1 VPALTHRLSRVR
13 IGAMHCVSALVMC
26 EDKAKCRGAGSA
38 AIVDLI
44 GHRDANVIPTAAFY
58 FGEARV
64 NSFAKLVLDSN
75 AGVRYEFV
83 EAMGTWMHDL
93 PDRCDH
99 HGRLVP
105 YMLSMLSDASPRVQ
119 ARALHWMERLGRQY
133 EEERQ
138 QKDKVLERRQY
149 GVDGDRYAEYDGFA
163 RPAPFQGRPRVGAR
177 MFVRAHARRFIKPLL
192 EELSD
197 WRSETRVHAAL
208 LLRTLIV
215 YLEEHVTVHLHK
227 LVGTLCRCANGLSA
241 EWSRECTALV
251 CKFVPVDSFVALVL
265 PIVNMDVDGAKGLRL
280 GDCGGNTRARALVVL
295 GEIVRGVKRKRL
307 APHAADIAACLGGD
321 LDAAE
326 TRDASERR
334 EYLHC
339 ARAFGDKFQ
348 GKAEFVNDK
357 TGRLVSLRT
366 GVGRL
371 LECVERARVLGLKDA
386 EVGTV
391 GAAAAAVLAE
401 QAKEALL
408 GVLMDPALRRKMEAE
423 KAGLLAA
430 ARRRGGGEQ
439 QQQQQQE
446 EEEAGGK
453 KTNLD
458 DAGGELSVGKRT
470 VDLDSDGD
478 GEEFEV
484 D

>member
-1 VPALTHRLSRVR
+1 MS
-13 IGAMHCVSALVMC
+13 
-26 EDKAKCRGAGSA
+26 
-38 AIVDLI
+38 
-44 GHRDANVIPTAAFY
+44 
-58 FGEARV
+58 
-64 NSFAKLVLDSN
+64 
-75 AGVRYEFV
+75 
-83 EAMGTWMHDL
+83 W
-93 PDRCDH
+93 
-99 HGRLVP
+99 
-105 YMLSMLSDASPRVQ
+105 
-119 ARALHWMERLGRQY
+119 
-133 EEERQ
+133 
-138 QKDKVLERRQY
+138 
-149 GVDGDRYAEYDGFA
+149 
-163 RPAPFQGRPRVGAR
+163 
-177 MFVRAHARRFIKPLL
+177 
-192 EELSD
+192 LSD
-197 WRSETRVHAAL
+197 WRSETRVHAAM

-215 YLEEHVTVHLHK
+215 YLEEHITVHLHK

-280 GDCGGNTRARALVVL
+280 GGCGGNTRARALVVL
-295 GEIVRGVKRKRL
+295 SEIVRGVKRQRL

-326 TRDASERR
+326 TRDALERS
-334 EYLHC
+334 EYLKC

-366 GVGRL
+366 GVGKL
-371 LECVERARVLGLKDA
+371 LECVERARMLGVKDA

-391 GAAAAAVLAE
+391 GAAAAAELAE
-401 QAKEALL
+401 QAREALL

-423 KAGLLAA
+423 KKGLFGAE
-430 ARRRGGGEQ
+430 EQ
-439 QQQQQQE
+439 G
-446 EEEAGGK
+446 AGK
-453 KTNLD
+453 KSSLD
-458 DAGGELSVGKRT
+458 DAGESVRVGKRT